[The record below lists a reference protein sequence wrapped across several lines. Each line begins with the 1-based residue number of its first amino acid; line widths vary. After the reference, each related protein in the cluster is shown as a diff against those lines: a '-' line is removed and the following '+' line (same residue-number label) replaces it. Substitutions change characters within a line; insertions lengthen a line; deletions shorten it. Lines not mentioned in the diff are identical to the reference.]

1 MSVSEPFRVY
11 SSRVLRPGSTVCSE
25 HIIII
30 LNDSDYLLLGGRE
43 QKINMKFSPK
53 VNLEDFFCPG
63 PSSDP
68 ELFMYQT

>member
-1 MSVSEPFRVY
+1 M
-11 SSRVLRPGSTVCSE
+11 VCSE

-53 VNLEDFFCPG
+53 VNLEDFLCLR
-63 PSSDP
+63 PSSDAK
-68 ELFMYQT
+68 LLMS